1 MAIKNILNNK
11 KGCKNMKTEIKNRI
25 KNLIENYR
33 KVING
38 FLAEIKKWEENS
50 YYTSDAKKD
59 EIRKVKSQMKEAD
72 LNFNGQ
78 LSTIVMEEKD
88 AIVNS
93 TIKRPTDYQVQ
104 ISNALKFI
112 ELAGDKLTDEQAFEL
127 VKPFLGDHQ
136 TMKYFYA
143 AISRM
148 NGLYVTSSILG
159 SFEKIEKKF
168 DVFHNTYKNFFN
180 NGTYATN
187 SLLAVM
193 KESAIINDIEPIE
206 ELIQR
211 FSDVIPAS
219 YEEAKDEIENNIQDK
234 MGV

>member
-1 MAIKNILNNK
+1 
-11 KGCKNMKTEIKNRI
+11 MKTEIKKKIQQIIDSYNTAKRDIVEKIEQWKNDTIYSDEYKNEKI
-25 KNLIENYR
+25 KELE
-33 KVING
+33 
-38 FLAEIKKWEENS
+38 ADAAS
-50 YYTSDAKKD
+50 YDALFNN
-59 EIRKVKSQMKEAD
+59 KVKEVIA
-72 LNFNGQ
+72 
-78 LSTIVMEEKD
+78 EEKK
-88 AIVNS
+88 AIIGEPES
-93 TIKRPTDYQVQ
+93 KPADYQVQ

-143 AISRM
+143 ALSRM

-159 SFEKIEKKF
+159 AFEKIEKKF
-168 DVFHNTYKNFFN
+168 DLFHNTYKNFFN
-180 NGTYATN
+180 NGTYTTN

-193 KESAIINDIEPIE
+193 RESAIINDIEPIE

-211 FSDVIPAS
+211 FDDVIPAS